1 MRLKVAGKILK
12 FLRVR
17 LVGGVFLITP
27 RTIGY
32 YVIVHNSFQVLK
44 SLFGFGELRTIF
56 EGINSP
62 LCRFI

>member
-12 FLRVR
+12 FLWVR

-27 RTIGY
+27 RTLGY